1 MPDLKNWSLPRL
13 LSTAARLVEHAWD
26 ESLAELHLTH
36 AGVIAL
42 EVLNA
47 EGAMSQAQLANR
59 VRVQAQTIGKTLAR
73 LEANGH
79 LVRER
84 SPSDR
89 RSQMTRI
96 SAEGIQAL
104 EQASRLER
112 MLGSDNEGQSI
123 WLNDRLA
130 RIIRARGNSRFDVSG
145 IRSGEPGRNLG

>member
-1 MPDLKNWSLPRL
+1 MPDLKNWTLPRL

-26 ESLAELHLTH
+26 ESLAELNLTH

-47 EGAMSQAQLANR
+47 EGAMSQVQLAHRIR
-59 VRVQAQTIGKTLAR
+59 VEAQTIGKTLAR
-73 LEANGH
+73 LESNGH

-84 SPSDR
+84 SQSDR
-89 RSQMTRI
+89 RSQVIRI

-112 MLGSDNEGQSI
+112 MIGSDSEGHSV
-123 WLNDRLA
+123 WLNERLA
-130 RIIRARGNSRFDVSG
+130 GIIRARGNSRFDVSG
-145 IRSGEPGRNLG
+145 PRPAEPA